1 MSLDALHDWLYGA
14 CRLGDPVTVRELMAE
29 LDALRKGLKPETW
42 NDLPKDG
49 ISMIQ
54 GLERLALAGKAT
66 KVIHE
71 GEVAWRWCEPPAA
84 AEKQGSL
91 FA

>member
-1 MSLDALHDWLYGA
+1 MDLEALHNWLYGA
-14 CRLGDPVTVRELMAE
+14 AKGCEPVTVRGLMEE
-29 LDALRKGLKPETW
+29 LDSLRKGPEPQRYD
-42 NDLPKDG
+42 DLPKDG

-71 GEVAWRWCEPPAA
+71 GEVAWRWCEPPAKVQA
-84 AEKQGSL
+84 QGEL
-91 FA
+91 F